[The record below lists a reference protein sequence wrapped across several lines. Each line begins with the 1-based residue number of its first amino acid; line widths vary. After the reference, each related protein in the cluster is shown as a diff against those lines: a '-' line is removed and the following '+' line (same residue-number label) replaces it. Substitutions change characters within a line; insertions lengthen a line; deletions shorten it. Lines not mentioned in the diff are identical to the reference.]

1 MITEILNEKQNKK
14 RHRINEGKRR
24 FYVKYSSWFDSH
36 DYDIDAIST
45 ALKSVGAKNITTKA
59 FSPNRPEVVVFHAE
73 PSQIEKME
81 SALEKIGIKWPI
93 IHNVLPG
100 RNSN

>member
-1 MITEILNEKQNKK
+1 MITEILNENKK
-14 RHRINEGKRR
+14 IHTINEGKRR

-36 DYDIDAIST
+36 DYDTDAIT
-45 ALKSVGAKNITTKA
+45 NALKSAGAKNITTKA
-59 FSPNRPEVVVFHAE
+59 FSPNQPEVVVFYAE
-73 PSQIEKME
+73 PSQIERME
-81 SALEKIGIKWPI
+81 AALEKIGIKWPI